1 VSARHQVKRLDRIAK
16 EFALSKTIRQKK
28 QVFFVRCGSS
38 DPQFHRAKARLKSG
52 PDVFADALVP
62 RNARFLGPSFPE
74 TPRFPERL
82 LARAALHLAS
92 SLPISPSTFARR
104 RPSGPPRM
112 GSRPS
117 RPEAFR
123 FNLRLAGALVGGAAT
138 PAASGRTL
146 AQWLLLCQAAG

>member
-1 VSARHQVKRLDRIAK
+1 
-16 EFALSKTIRQKK
+16 
-28 QVFFVRCGSS
+28 
-38 DPQFHRAKARLKSG
+38 
-52 PDVFADALVP
+52 
-62 RNARFLGPSFPE
+62 
-74 TPRFPERL
+74 
-82 LARAALHLAS
+82 
-92 SLPISPSTFARR
+92 
-104 RPSGPPRM
+104 M